1 MKSWEQCAMK
11 SWEQYSPDWI
21 KLEPKSANDKG
32 KAHGYYR
39 GVGNTVDVLWG
50 VEGEAA
56 APNYH
61 DICLEQGLAIDMDK
75 MPHIVDMVVKEYEV
89 DRLINHSLYEKLAAF
104 FTKKKLLKTA
114 RVLVWYCNGDH
125 PDQILNPVLI
135 RSTYR
140 MTIAVNPFKEEK

>member
-104 FTKKKLLKTA
+104 LPKRNSLRQLECSFGTVTGIIPIK
-114 RVLVWYCNGDH
+114 YS
-125 PDQILNPVLI
+125 I
-135 RSTYR
+135 RFSYEAP
-140 MTIAVNPFKEEK
+140 IE